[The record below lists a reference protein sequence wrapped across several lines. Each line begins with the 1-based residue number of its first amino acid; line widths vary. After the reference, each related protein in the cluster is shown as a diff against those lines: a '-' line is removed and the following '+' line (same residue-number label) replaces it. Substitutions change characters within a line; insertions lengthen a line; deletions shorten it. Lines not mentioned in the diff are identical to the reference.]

1 MRRLTLWIVS
11 TFAALSILVSY
22 QLSLGD
28 APDTGEHGDCGSTAA
43 VTTAGTAA
51 ITTTAT
57 ATTATTR

>member
-28 APDTGEHGDCGSTAA
+28 APDTGQHGDCGSTAA
-43 VTTAGTAA
+43 VTTAA

-57 ATTATTR
+57 ITTATTG

>member
-28 APDTGEHGDCGSTAA
+28 APDTGQHGDCGSTAA

-51 ITTTAT
+51 I
-57 ATTATTR
+57 ATTG